1 MAYHGGDLGRRAVV
15 RFCLTILFTAVLCSL
30 SALAQDSEE
39 PAQTGNSLLC
49 ECLAMVDM
57 TDEKR
62 EACNDYVD
70 GADPDALREEAAS
83 CSRNLVS
90 ADDVDVCYCLAA
102 NPTDEDVISAC
113 EALVPPTLTRQERYD
128 LAQTCDPA
136 DD

>member
-1 MAYHGGDLGRRAVV
+1 
-15 RFCLTILFTAVLCSL
+15 
-30 SALAQDSEE
+30 
-39 PAQTGNSLLC
+39 
-49 ECLAMVDM
+49 M